1 MLYKKYNKMRILSG
15 IKMDN
20 NYIKYGEITILTPFK
35 EEDILKPLWDKGFET
50 CLIDSRSD
58 SVTYLIMTKIQ

>member
-1 MLYKKYNKMRILSG
+1 
-15 IKMDN
+15 MDN

-50 CLIDSRSD
+50 CLIDTRSY

>member
-1 MLYKKYNKMRILSG
+1 MRILLG
-15 IKMDN
+15 GKMDN

-50 CLIDSRSD
+50 CLIDTRSY

>member
-1 MLYKKYNKMRILSG
+1 
-15 IKMDN
+15 MDN

-50 CLIDSRSD
+50 CLIDAQNNSE
-58 SVTYLIMTKIQ
+58 TYLIMIKIQ

>member
-1 MLYKKYNKMRILSG
+1 
-15 IKMDN
+15 MDYT
-20 NYIKYGEITILTPFK
+20 YIKYGEITILTPFR

-50 CLIDSRSD
+50 CLINSRND